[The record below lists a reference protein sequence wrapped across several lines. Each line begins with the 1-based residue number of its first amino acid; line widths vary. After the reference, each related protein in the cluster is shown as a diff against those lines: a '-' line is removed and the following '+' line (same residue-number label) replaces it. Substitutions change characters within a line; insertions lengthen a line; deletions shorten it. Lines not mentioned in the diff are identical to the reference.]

1 MNDFLKRAEGMSEE
15 LLEMRRYLHQHAETG
30 DDLRETV
37 EYVARKLTEFGYEPK
52 EICKSGVTAVLEGGK
67 PGKAL
72 LLRADMDALRM
83 EERSGL
89 PFASKTGAAHS
100 CGHDIHT
107 TALLGAAKMLKE
119 AQPELKGLVK
129 LMFQPA
135 EETLQGAETMI
146 RAGVLEN
153 PAVDAAFGMHVAS
166 DYPAGCFG
174 YNRGAAMASSDNFE
188 IHVAGRSC
196 HGAMPHLGADPINAA
211 CHIHTALQEIISRE
225 VNAADAAVL
234 TVGQL
239 IAGEAV
245 NVIPGE
251 AVLRGTV
258 RTRSKQV
265 RELMLRRMR
274 EIVVKVADAF
284 NTEADVRI
292 LASCPPLVND
302 ADMCGLFLEVAE
314 GLGVGGVSF
323 RERTSMGSEDF
334 AFISDSVPS
343 CFGFY
348 GAGVADES
356 KRFPGHNP
364 NIIFDETCIPYG
376 AAAYAAFAKAWLDKN
391 S

>member
-1 MNDFLKRAEGMSEE
+1 MDNFLKRAEELSEE

-30 DDLRETV
+30 DDLCETA
-37 EYVARKLTEFGYEPK
+37 EYVKRKLTEFGCEPR
-52 EICKSGVTAVLEGGK
+52 EICKSGVTAVLEGGR
-67 PGKAL
+67 PGKTL

-100 CGHDIHT
+100 CGHDMHT
-107 TALLGAAKMLKE
+107 TALLGAAKMLSE
-119 AQPELKGLVK
+119 ARDELKGTVK

-135 EETLQGAETMI
+135 EETLQGAEAMI

-153 PAVDAAFGMHVAS
+153 PVVDAAFGMHAAS
-166 DYPAGCFG
+166 DYPVGCFG

-188 IHVAGRSC
+188 IRVTGRSC

-211 CHIHTALQEIISRE
+211 CHIHTALQEITSRE
-225 VNAADAAVL
+225 VNAGDAAVL

-239 IAGEAV
+239 IAGSAV
-245 NVIPGE
+245 NVIPGD
-251 AVLRGTV
+251 AVLRGTI

-265 RELMLRRMR
+265 RELMLRRTR
-274 EIVVKVADAF
+274 EIAVKVADAF
-284 NTEADVRI
+284 NTEAEMLI

-302 ADMCGLFLEVAE
+302 ADMCGLFLEVAAR
-314 GLGVGGVSF
+314 LGVREASF

-348 GAGVADES
+348 GAGLADES

-364 NIIFDETCIPYG
+364 NIIFDEDCIPYA
-376 AAAYAAFAKAWLDKN
+376 AAAYAAFAKAWLEKN
-391 S
+391 N

>member
-1 MNDFLKRAEGMSEE
+1 MDDFLKRAEELSEI

-30 DDLRETV
+30 DSLDETTK
-37 EYVARKLTEFGYEPK
+37 YVMQKLTEFGYEPK
-52 EICKSGVTAVLEGGK
+52 EICKSGVTATLEGGK
-67 PGKAL
+67 RGKVL
-72 LLRADMDALRM
+72 LLRADMDALSM
-83 EERSGL
+83 EEKSGL
-89 PFASKTGAAHS
+89 PFASKTGATHS

-119 AQPELKGLVK
+119 AQAELNGTVK

-135 EETLQGAETMI
+135 EETLQGAEAMI
-146 RAGVLEN
+146 KAGVLEN
-153 PAVDAAFGMHVAS
+153 PGVDAAFGMHVAS

-188 IHVAGRSC
+188 IRVTGRSC
-196 HGAMPHLGADPINAA
+196 HGAMPHLGVDPINAA

-225 VNAADAAVL
+225 ANAAEAAVL
-234 TVGQL
+234 TIGQF
-239 IAGEAV
+239 IAGEAI

-251 AVLRGTV
+251 AVLRGTI

-265 RELMLRRMR
+265 RELTLRRTR
-274 EIVVKVADAF
+274 EIAAKVADAF
-284 NTEADVRI
+284 NAAAEVRI
-292 LASCPPLVND
+292 LASCPPLVNND
-302 ADMCGLFLEVAE
+302 GMCGLFLEVAE
-314 GLGVGGVSF
+314 QLGIRGVSF
-323 RERTSMGSEDF
+323 RERASMGSEDF

-364 NIIFDETCIPYG
+364 NIIFDEACIPYG
-376 AAAYAAFAKAWLDKN
+376 AATYAAFAKAWLDKN
-391 S
+391 N

>member
-107 TALLGAAKMLKE
+107 TALLGAAKMLKG

-245 NVIPGE
+245 NVIPSE

>member
-1 MNDFLKRAEGMSEE
+1 MDCFLKRAEELSGE

-30 DDLRETV
+30 DDLCETT
-37 EYVARKLTEFGYEPK
+37 EYVMRKLTEFGYEPK

-67 PGKAL
+67 PGKTL

-89 PFASKTGAAHS
+89 PFASKTGATHS

-119 AQPELKGLVK
+119 ARAGLKGTVK

-135 EETLQGAETMI
+135 EETLRGAKAMI
-146 RAGVLEN
+146 KAGVLEN
-153 PAVDAAFGMHVAS
+153 PGVDAAFGMHVAS

-188 IHVAGRSC
+188 IRVTGRSC

-211 CHIHTALQEIISRE
+211 CHIHTALQEITSRE
-225 VNAADAAVL
+225 VNAAEAAVL
-234 TVGQL
+234 TIGQL

-251 AVLRGTV
+251 AVLRGTI

-265 RELMLRRMR
+265 RKLMLRRMG
-274 EIVVKVADAF
+274 EIAVKVADAF
-284 NTEADVRI
+284 NTEAETRI

-302 ADMCGLFLEVAE
+302 AGMCGLFLEVTE
-314 GLGVGGVSF
+314 QLGISDISF

-364 NIIFDETCIPYG
+364 NIIFDEACVPYG
-376 AAAYAAFAKAWLDKN
+376 AAAYAAFAKAWLGKN
-391 S
+391 N